1 MALASARADGISLGV
16 LSFQPAIALPLTI
29 CTWNINSVR
38 IRLDIVRAAVEELRP
53 DVLCL
58 QETKCQDDKFPLNA
72 IRDMGFPHIA
82 LNGQKGWH
90 GVATFS
96 RHPFIGVEKGDFCGK
111 GDARHVSVT
120 LAPGAALGKPLT
132 VHNFYVPAGGD
143 VPDPELNPKFAHKL
157 AFLDELTSW
166 APLLRDAGDQDR
178 HAVLVGDL
186 NIAPLET
193 DVWNHKQLLTVV
205 SHTPVEVEK
214 LNRLQAAGPWV
225 DVMRNFVPPEDKL
238 FTWWSYR
245 SPDHTVNDR
254 GRRLD
259 HVWASR
265 SLAPAARA
273 MTVLKDARSWEKP
286 SDHVPVA
293 LTFG

>member
-1 MALASARADGISLGV
+1 MSLTV
-16 LSFQPAIALPLTI
+16 

-38 IRLDIVRAAVEELRP
+38 IRLDIVRAAVEQLRP

-96 RHPFIGVEKGDFCGK
+96 KRPFAAVAKGDFCGK
-111 GDARHVSVT
+111 GDARHVAVT
-120 LAPGAALGKPLT
+120 LAPADALGKPLT
-132 VHNFYVPAGGD
+132 IHNFYVPAGGD
-143 VPDPELNPKFAHKL
+143 VPDVELNPKFAHKL
-157 AFLDELTSW
+157 AFLDEITQW
-166 APLLRDAGDQDR
+166 PPLAAQARDAGQ
-178 HAVLVGDL
+178 HAVVVGDL

-193 DVWNHKQLLTVV
+193 DVWNHKQLLSVV

-214 LNRLQAAGPWV
+214 LNLFQQSGPWV
-225 DVMRNFVPPEDKL
+225 DVMRTFVPPQEKL

-259 HVWASR
+259 HVWANE
-265 SLAPAARA
+265 SLAPSASA
-273 MTVLKDARSWEKP
+273 MTVLKAARSWEKP

>member
-1 MALASARADGISLGV
+1 MALTV
-16 LSFQPAIALPLTI
+16 

-38 IRLDIVRAAVEELRP
+38 IRLDIVRAAVEQLRP

-58 QETKCQDDKFPLNA
+58 QETKCQDDKFPLAA

-82 LNGQKGWH
+82 LHGQKGWH

-96 RHPFIGVEKGDFCGK
+96 RHPFSAVSRQEFCGK
-111 GDARHVSVT
+111 GDARHVAVT
-120 LAPGAALGKPLT
+120 LDGAHGVGKPVT
-132 VHNFYVPAGGD
+132 IHNFYVPAGGD
-143 VPDPELNPKFAHKL
+143 VPDVELNPKFAHKL
-157 AFLDELTSW
+157 AFLDEVTAWPDLLADAA
-166 APLLRDAGDQDR
+166 APDR
-178 HAVLVGDL
+178 HAVVVGDL

-193 DVWNHKQLLTVV
+193 DVWNHKQLLSVV

-214 LNRLQAAGPWV
+214 LTRWQAAGQWV
-225 DVMRNFVPPEDKL
+225 DTMRGFVPPQDKL

-245 SPDHTVNDR
+245 SPDYTANNR

-259 HVWASR
+259 HVWANPT
-265 SLAPAARA
+265 LAPHAKA
-273 MTVLKDARSWEKP
+273 MTVLTDARGWEKP

-293 LTFG
+293 VTFG

>member
-1 MALASARADGISLGV
+1 MS
-16 LSFQPAIALPLTI
+16 LTI

-38 IRLDIVRAAVEELRP
+38 IRLDIVREAVARLDP

-72 IRDMGFPHIA
+72 IRDMGYPHIA

-96 RHPFIGVEKGDFCGK
+96 RRPFAAVARNGFCDK
-111 GDARHVSVT
+111 GDARHVAVT
-120 LAPGAALGKPLT
+120 LAPGDGLGKPLV

-157 AFLDELTSW
+157 AFLDEVTAW
-166 APLLRDAGDQDR
+166 PALRADAQAGDR
-178 HAVLVGDL
+178 HAVVVGDL

-193 DVWNHKQLLTVV
+193 DVWSHKQLLSVV

-214 LNRLQAAGPWV
+214 MAAWQAAGGWV
-225 DVMRNFVPPEDKL
+225 DVMRRFVPPEEKL

-245 SPDHTVNDR
+245 SPDYTVNDR

-259 HVWASR
+259 HVWANAALAPHAR
-265 SLAPAARA
+265 SLA
-273 MTVLKDARSWEKP
+273 VLKEARSWDKP

>member
-1 MALASARADGISLGV
+1 MSLTV
-16 LSFQPAIALPLTI
+16 

-38 IRLDIVRAAVEELRP
+38 IRLPIVREVVERLKP

-72 IRDMGFPHIA
+72 IRDMGFEHIA

-96 RHPFIGVEKGDFCGK
+96 RHPFVDIGRGEFCGK

-120 LAPGAALGKPLT
+120 LGPEAGLGKPVT

-157 AFLDELTSW
+157 SFLDEVTAW
-166 APLLRDAGDQDR
+166 PTLRADAADPDR
-178 HAVLVGDL
+178 HAVVVGDL

-193 DVWNHKQLLTVV
+193 DVWSHRQLLTVV

-214 LNRLQAAGPWV
+214 LGAFQASGPWV
-225 DVMRNFVPPEDKL
+225 DVMRDMVPPAEKL

-245 SPDHTVNDR
+245 SPDPTVNDR

-265 SLAPAARA
+265 SLAPRARA
-273 MTVLKDARSWEKP
+273 MTVLKEARSWQKP

>member
-1 MALASARADGISLGV
+1 MSLTV
-16 LSFQPAIALPLTI
+16 

-38 IRLDIVRAAVEELRP
+38 IRLDIVRAAVERLRP

-96 RHPFIGVEKGDFCGK
+96 KRPFARIEKGEFCGK
-111 GDARHVSVT
+111 GDARHIAVT
-120 LAPGAALGKPLT
+120 LDGAHALGKPLT
-132 VHNFYVPAGGD
+132 IHNFYVPAGGD

-157 AFLDELTSW
+157 AFLDEITSW
-166 APLLRDAGDQDR
+166 PPLKPDAGKGD
-178 HAVLVGDL
+178 HAIVVGDL

-193 DVWNHKQLLTVV
+193 DVWSHKQLLTVV
-205 SHTPVEVEK
+205 SHTPVEVER
-214 LNRLQAAGPWV
+214 LGALQASGPWV
-225 DVMRNFVPPEDKL
+225 DVMRRFVPPQEKL

-245 SPDHTVNDR
+245 SPDYTANDR

-259 HVWASR
+259 HVWASE
-265 SLAPAARA
+265 SLAPSATA
-273 MTVLKDARSWEKP
+273 MTVLKEARGWEKP

-293 LTFG
+293 MTFG

>member
-1 MALASARADGISLGV
+1 M
-16 LSFQPAIALPLTI
+16 PLTI
-29 CTWNINSVR
+29 ATWNINSVR
-38 IRLDIVRAAVEELRP
+38 IRLDIVREAVARLKP

-58 QETKCQDDKFPLNA
+58 QETKCQDDKFPLVA
-72 IRDMGFPHIA
+72 IRELGFPHIA
-82 LNGQKGWH
+82 LHGQKGWH

-96 RHPFIGVEKGDFCGK
+96 RRPFAEVTKGEFCGK
-111 GDARHVSVT
+111 GDARHVAVT
-120 LAPGAALGKPLT
+120 LAAGDGLGKPLT
-132 VHNFYVPAGGD
+132 IHNFYVPAGGD

-157 AFLDELTSW
+157 AFLDEVTAW
-166 APLLRDAGDQDR
+166 PRLLEDAAAADR

-193 DVWNHKQLLTVV
+193 DVWNHRQLLTVV

-214 LNRLQAAGPWV
+214 MARWQAAGRWV
-225 DVMRNFVPPEDKL
+225 DTMRGFVPPQDKL

-245 SPDHTVNDR
+245 SPDYTANDR

-259 HVWASR
+259 HVWASP
-265 SLAPAARA
+265 SLAPHAKA
-273 MTVLKDARSWEKP
+273 MTVLKDARGWDKP

-293 LTFG
+293 LTFA

>member
-1 MALASARADGISLGV
+1 MSLTV
-16 LSFQPAIALPLTI
+16 

-38 IRLDIVRAAVEELRP
+38 IRLDIVRAAVEALRP

-58 QETKCQDDKFPLNA
+58 QETKCQDDKFPLKA
-72 IRDMGFPHIA
+72 IRELGFEHIA

-96 RHPFIGVEKGDFCGK
+96 KRPFAQVRKGDFCGK
-111 GDARHVSVT
+111 GDARHVAVT
-120 LAPGAALGKPLT
+120 LAAGDGLGKPLT
-132 VHNFYVPAGGD
+132 IHNFYVPAGGD
-143 VPDPELNPKFAHKL
+143 IPDPELNPKFAHKL
-157 AFLDELTSW
+157 AFLDEVTGW
-166 APLLRDAGDQDR
+166 PELRADAADPER

-193 DVWNHKQLLTVV
+193 DVWGHKQLLNVV
-205 SHTPVEVEK
+205 SHTPVEVE
-214 LNRLQAAGPWV
+214 RLGRMQAAGPWV
-225 DVMRNFVPPEDKL
+225 DVMRAIVPPQEKL

-259 HVWASR
+259 HVWASH
-265 SLAPAARA
+265 SLAPSARA
-273 MTVLKDARSWEKP
+273 MTVLKEARSWEKP

-293 LTFG
+293 VTFG